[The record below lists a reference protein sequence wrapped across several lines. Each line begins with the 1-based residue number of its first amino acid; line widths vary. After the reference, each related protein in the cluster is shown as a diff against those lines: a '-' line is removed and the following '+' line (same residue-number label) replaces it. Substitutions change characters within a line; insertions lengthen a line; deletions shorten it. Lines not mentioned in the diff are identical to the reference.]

1 MQKASPRINIR
12 LPGRTWILYGMA
24 QVLKVKVGVIVSL
37 IRIRGLR
44 FLGRFV
50 KRRWKISSMSPKGVS
65 HKTKLV
71 THLLQFS

>member
-1 MQKASPRINIR
+1 
-12 LPGRTWILYGMA
+12 MA

-50 KRRWKISSMSPKGVS
+50 KRRWRISSMSPKGVS